1 MNWYKIRKSAE
12 SIADL
17 AYNEWKNSSF
27 DANVGTII
35 HRIYQ
40 IGVSKDAKRDE
51 LDERI
56 EQVVKELIN
65 EDGELQMWHKV
76 IKDRKYYGKIKH
88 SVKKQYKKKINEIEK
103 SKRGPLPINTP
114 QTPSAPPGGGG
125 GGGMLM

>member
-1 MNWYKIRKSAE
+1 MNWYKIRKNAE

-125 GGGMLM
+125 GGMLM